1 MPKRFFYSRSHVY
14 GWTVYDCETQ
24 QPAYEACCDLLPPV
38 KVDESGTVCVSPVQ
52 LDSEYAALALCRKL
66 NVAWRKNNEQ

>member
-14 GWTVYDCETQ
+14 GWTVYDRETQ

-38 KVDESGTVCVSPVQ
+38 KVGEICESPVQ
-52 LDSEYAALALCRKL
+52 LASEYAAISLCRRL
-66 NVAWRKNNEQ
+66 NVAWRRCSK